1 MPDSS
6 DDQVPFSSHLDELR
20 KRLIW
25 SIIGIAVAFLVVFGW
40 FADDIVRY
48 VKGIAVVDH
57 DIASTEYADY
67 DTAVQMPYRAE
78 GSSWTLRTGDLL
90 TTYEVIA
97 SDHASAEVRRTTT
110 RADGRLVGETTF
122 THTFTTESTADPEGV
137 HHSEE
142 TVNVPAGEFD
152 CFRREVTEGGT
163 ITRTWVA
170 RTGGVL
176 VKREVISGD
185 SATVTELTSSELKP
199 FSEQIRFTVI
209 ATLETFSTTMRV
221 SLYAALI
228 FAYPWVMLQA
238 YFFVAPGLY
247 RHERQFFRVAIP
259 SIFVLFVA
267 GAAFGRYVLLPISI
281 PFLLGFNVQ
290 DFDVDTNYS
299 LAQFLG
305 LVFAMTFGLGFIFQI
320 PLIVAPLVRFGLLS
334 PEFFKSKRR
343 YTLLIAV
350 VIGAVVSPSGSPI
363 DMILAGLPVFFLV
376 EGGVWI
382 GRIWKY
388 RVLKRAEKRA
398 IEAAKRG
405 EKVDPEELAGGLAI
419 DLEKKLAEFAKGGA
433 REFAR
438 ELMSGF
444 KESGKDLESIF
455 DDDYKDDEK
464 PPVEV
469 KLKKKPKQ
477 EAEGGKQEAGKP
489 ETPEFKEET
498 QTTSQESG
506 VESPESTSEATAE
519 SATSS
524 SANSQ
529 QPVANSDEGDPG
541 RRSLDE
547 GDWPDR
553 PWDENVNEDL
563 ARYIEDRISQ
573 RLNDFLERELR
584 PWMDRIEHEIRKN
597 GEK

>member
-1 MPDSS
+1 MPDK
-6 DDQVPFSSHLDELR
+6 DEDQVPFSSHLDELR
-20 KRLIW
+20 RRLFW
-25 SIIGIAVAFLVVFGW
+25 SILGVAVAFLVAFGW

-57 DIASTEYADY
+57 DIADTEYSDFQ
-67 DTAVQMPYRAE
+67 TASQMPYRAE
-78 GSSWTLRTGDLL
+78 GSTWTLRAGDVF
-90 TTYEVIA
+90 TTYEVLAADDAA
-97 SDHASAEVRRTTT
+97 SEVKRTRKDTYGKEVDSA
-110 RADGRLVGETTF
+110 TF
-122 THTFTTESTADPEGV
+122 THTFDAEAAATPESV
-137 HHSEE
+137 HLTEE
-142 TVNVPAGEFD
+142 TITVPAGEFE
-152 CFRREVTEGGT
+152 CFKRT
-163 ITRTWVA
+163 ITVDDVVSRTWVA
-170 RTGGVL
+170 KTGGVL
-176 VKREVISGD
+176 VRHEVAHGESK
-185 SATVTELTSSELKP
+185 TVAELTEFELKP
-199 FSEQIRFTVI
+199 FSEKIRFTVI

-238 YFFVAPGLY
+238 YFFIAPGLY

-320 PLIVAPLVRFGLLS
+320 PLIVAPLIRFGLLS

-343 YTLLIAV
+343 YTIIIAV
-350 VIGAVVSPSGSPI
+350 VIGAIVSPSGSPI
-363 DMILAGLPVFFLV
+363 DMLLAGLPVFFLV

-382 GRIWKY
+382 GRLWKY
-388 RVLKRAEKRA
+388 RVLKKAEKRA
-398 IEAAKRG
+398 LEAAKRG

-419 DLEKKLAEFAKGGA
+419 DLEKKLQDFAKGGA
-433 REFAR
+433 REFAK
-438 ELMSGF
+438 ELMAGF

-455 DDDYKDDEK
+455 DDDYTDDEK

-469 KLKKKPKQ
+469 KLKKKERKPK
-477 EAEGGKQEAGKP
+477 AGGGKQNTQADEAPK
-489 ETPEFKEET
+489 FVEET
-498 QTTSQESG
+498 QTAS
-506 VESPESTSEATAE
+506 
-519 SATSS
+519 
-524 SANSQ
+524 
-529 QPVANSDEGDPG
+529 SDEPEQK
-541 RRSLDE
+541 DE
-547 GDWPDR
+547 AAAEEQPETDSRATEPKPLSETDDDEWPDR

-573 RLNDFLERELR
+573 RLNQFFERELR
-584 PWMDRIEHEIRKN
+584 PWMDRMEHEIRDRNKDS
-597 GEK
+597 

>member
-1 MPDSS
+1 MPDE
-6 DDQVPFSSHLDELR
+6 DEQVPFSSHLDELR
-20 KRLIW
+20 KRLFW
-25 SIIGIAVAFLVVFGW
+25 SILGIALAFLVVFGW

-57 DIASTEYADY
+57 DIADTEYADFK
-67 DTAVQMPYRAE
+67 TAVQMPYHAE
-78 GSSWTLRTGDLL
+78 GSTWTLRTGDTL
-90 TTYEVIA
+90 TTYEVLTA
-97 SDHASAEVRRTTT
+97 DYAAAEVKRTT
-110 RADGRLVGETTF
+110 RDADGNEIDSATF
-122 THTFTTESTADPEGV
+122 THTFEAEAAADPESV
-137 HHSEE
+137 HLGEE
-142 TVNVPAGEFD
+142 TVTVPAGEFE
-152 CFRREVTEGGT
+152 CFRRTVTDGDT
-163 ITRTWVA
+163 VTRTWVA
-170 RTGGVL
+170 KTGGVL
-176 VKREVISGD
+176 VRTEVAHAESKV
-185 SATVTELTSSELKP
+185 VTDLTEYDLKP
-199 FSEQIRFTVI
+199 FSEKIRFTVI

-228 FAYPWVMLQA
+228 FAYPWVMLQM
-238 YFFVAPGLY
+238 YFFIAPGLY

-259 SIFVLFVA
+259 SIFVLFAA

-320 PLIVAPLVRFGLLS
+320 PLIVAPLIRFGLVS

-343 YTLLIAV
+343 YTILVAI
-350 VIGAVVSPSGSPI
+350 VIGAIVSPSGSPI

-382 GRIWKY
+382 GRIWKH

-398 IEAAKRG
+398 LEAAKRG

-419 DLEKKLAEFAKGGA
+419 DLEKKLADFAKGGA
-433 REFAR
+433 RDFAK
-438 ELMSGF
+438 ELLSGF

-455 DDDYKDDEK
+455 DDDYKDDDK

-469 KLKKKPKQ
+469 KLKKKPKPR
-477 EAEGGKQEAGKP
+477 ETDKGTPP
-489 ETPEFKEET
+489 ETDKTPEFREET
-498 QTTSQESG
+498 QTS
-506 VESPESTSEATAE
+506 SPEAVVQSPDSTATEEEE
-519 SATSS
+519 SRQEDTA
-524 SANSQ
+524 
-529 QPVANSDEGDPG
+529 DE
-541 RRSLDE
+541 
-547 GDWPDR
+547 DWPDR

-573 RLNDFLERELR
+573 RLEQLMERELR
-584 PWMDRIEHEIRKN
+584 PWMDRIEHELKN
-597 GEK
+597 RDGESQ